1 MSSFLMSL
9 VSTLMSCPGCCF
21 FICFI
26 VVSRRQES
34 FPQYKHSYFMA
45 SGACLAVLCLDRFP
59 AEAKVLL
66 QVVHV
71 RWLVF
76 IGLNLVLLAFL
87 FGVCGS
93 MLLLF

>member
-1 MSSFLMSL
+1 
-9 VSTLMSCPGCCF
+9 
-21 FICFI
+21 
-26 VVSRRQES
+26 
-34 FPQYKHSYFMA
+34 MA
-45 SGACLAVLCLDRFP
+45 SGACLAVLCLDKFP